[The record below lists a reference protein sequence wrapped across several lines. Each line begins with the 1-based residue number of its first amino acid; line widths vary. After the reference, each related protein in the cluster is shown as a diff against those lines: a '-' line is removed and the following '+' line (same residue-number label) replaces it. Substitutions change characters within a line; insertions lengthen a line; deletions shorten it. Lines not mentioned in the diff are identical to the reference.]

1 MHFDKDSLKH
11 LSKLCRIECDDEEI
25 EKLHVN
31 LEAILSH
38 IDQLEEIET
47 RGVEPC
53 LHVNSEQILF
63 LQQDEVAQ
71 TIKHQDLMRNAPDSV
86 GGMVKVP
93 PILG

>member
-11 LSKLCRIECDDEEI
+11 LSRLCRIDCNDEEI

-38 IDQLEEIET
+38 IDQLDEIET
-47 RGVEPC
+47 RGVAPC
-53 LHVNSEQILF
+53 LHVNSEQTLT
-63 LQQDEVAQ
+63 LEEDEPRDP
-71 TIKHQDLMRNAPDSV
+71 IKHQDLLRNAPDSV

>member
-11 LSKLCRIECDDEEI
+11 LSKLCRIECNDKEI
-25 EKLHVN
+25 EKLHAN

-38 IDQLEEIET
+38 IDQLEEIDT

-53 LHVNSEQILF
+53 VHVNSKQTLF
-63 LQQDEVAQ
+63 LEPDEIAQ
-71 TIKHQDLMRNAPDSV
+71 LIKHQDLIRNAPDSI